1 VVFHIYDD
9 SNPPLLDSPSPFI
22 SYGWQFLLEQYP
34 GDLPV
39 TIAKILQFG
48 TLVGYEGPDSLIISK
63 NQESVY
69 LAPEIIDVKLRD
81 DLAVGRIVPASQT
94 SLFISSPLGLV
105 PKHDGGFRRIHNLSH
120 PGKKSVNANICDDY
134 SSLEYSTIEDVLQL
148 VRIAG
153 QHCSILKRDI
163 KDAFRNI
170 PIAPHIQWL
179 LGFEWKGIFYKETC
193 LPFGL
198 STAPFIFNLFAEA
211 FHWILQ
217 SWLQWNLLQ
226 HYLDDF
232 ITVIPASAR
241 HKIPDIETNYISI
254 TNMLGIPR
262 NDTKNQLGTVIT
274 VLGLEVDT
282 DHFTLRVPEE
292 KMRRAFLAASR
303 SLQQDS
309 ITRKEMEALA
319 GFLGFCAPAVQ
330 LGRLHMRTIWTFVAS
345 YPQHK
350 SPFIKKRLTA
360 DVREDLVWWKDL
372 LPAWNGVHFFNDSVR
387 DTISLFTDSSGFGIG
402 GFHVANPVDP
412 NLIDYASIRVENSFF
427 EHLPP
432 SDPHL
437 SEGHFDINIH
447 EMEAILFAFQQ
458 WGHLW
463 VKKKVFVYTDNAS
476 CQAGLRRQTLR
487 GAAFWPL
494 RQTLLHSAQL
504 DIFIEPIWIPG
515 HTNVLA
521 DALSRFN
528 FDQVVNLCPHWQP
541 YFPTLLRPSLP
552 GQSQFRT

>member
-94 SLFISSPLGLV
+94 SPFISSPLGLV

-134 SSLEYSTIEDVLQL
+134 SSLDYSTIEDVLQL

-232 ITVIPASAR
+232 ITVR
-241 HKIPDIETNYISI
+241 
-254 TNMLGIPR
+254 
-262 NDTKNQLGTVIT
+262 
-274 VLGLEVDT
+274 
-282 DHFTLRVPEE
+282 
-292 KMRRAFLAASR
+292 
-303 SLQQDS
+303 
-309 ITRKEMEALA
+309 
-319 GFLGFCAPAVQ
+319 
-330 LGRLHMRTIWTFVAS
+330 
-345 YPQHK
+345 
-350 SPFIKKRLTA
+350 
-360 DVREDLVWWKDL
+360 
-372 LPAWNGVHFFNDSVR
+372 
-387 DTISLFTDSSGFGIG
+387 
-402 GFHVANPVDP
+402 
-412 NLIDYASIRVENSFF
+412 
-427 EHLPP
+427 
-432 SDPHL
+432 
-437 SEGHFDINIH
+437 
-447 EMEAILFAFQQ
+447 
-458 WGHLW
+458 
-463 VKKKVFVYTDNAS
+463 
-476 CQAGLRRQTLR
+476 
-487 GAAFWPL
+487 
-494 RQTLLHSAQL
+494 
-504 DIFIEPIWIPG
+504 
-515 HTNVLA
+515 
-521 DALSRFN
+521 
-528 FDQVVNLCPHWQP
+528 
-541 YFPTLLRPSLP
+541 
-552 GQSQFRT
+552 